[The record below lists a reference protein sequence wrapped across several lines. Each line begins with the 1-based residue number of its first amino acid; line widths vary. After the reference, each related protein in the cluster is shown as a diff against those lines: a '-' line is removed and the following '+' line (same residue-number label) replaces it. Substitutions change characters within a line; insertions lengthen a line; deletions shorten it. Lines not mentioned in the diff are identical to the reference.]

1 MWYPIEKRIKNRVLK
16 WLADHPLGQRRA
28 PPGHPP
34 GQRRAPPGPPGSSG
48 SSGRPGPP
56 VGVDTDGIGR
66 ILIIRQHDQ
75 FGDFLLTTPAIRA
88 LRGRFPDAHLT
99 LVVRA
104 YLYPVARGNPDVD
117 DVLVFHESG
126 WKWRPRDIGSFV
138 GLMRNPV
145 DLAVVFNTVSHSFS
159 SDLIAWLSGAAVV
172 MGPATPTFDHL
183 DHNPFYTVNVPVDPK
198 PRHQIQRNLDVVRQV
213 GADTD
218 DLSYAYAMS
227 EEERTG
233 GRALIDGL
241 GGGPA
246 VPGRSGRSGRS
257 GGPVVAVHFGTGDA
271 RKRYPVEQL
280 ARVCDELA
288 ARLAARVLVIP
299 APGEDELLRALR
311 EAVSAPVHS
320 VPPMELRR
328 VAGVLRAADLVVC
341 NDTGVLHLA
350 AAVGTPTLSF
360 HATSDPAWWK
370 PPGARHRAF
379 YAVSRRIEDI
389 PADRVWREI
398 AAMLDDAR
406 GVDSGEIIRV

>member
-28 PPGHPP
+28 PPGRP
-34 GQRRAPPGPPGSSG
+34 GQSGQPGPPGQ
-48 SSGRPGPP
+48 PG
-56 VGVDTDGIGR
+56 GVDTDSISR

-88 LRGRFPDAHLT
+88 LRGRFPDARLT

-104 YLYPVARGNPDVD
+104 YLYPVARDNPDVD

-159 SDLIAWLSGAAVV
+159 SDLIAWLSGAAEV

-183 DHNPFYTVNVPVDPK
+183 DHNPFYTVNVPVDPG

-227 EEERTG
+227 EDERTG

-241 GGGPA
+241 AGGPA
-246 VPGRSGRSGRS
+246 GPGRSGRSGRS

-328 VAGVLRAADLVVC
+328 VAGVLHAADLVVC

-398 AAMLDDAR
+398 ADMLDDAR
-406 GVDSGEIIRV
+406 GGESGEIIRV

>member
-28 PPGHPP
+28 PPGQP
-34 GQRRAPPGPPGSSG
+34 GQPG
-48 SSGRPGPP
+48 
-56 VGVDTDGIGR
+56 GVDTDGIGR

-183 DHNPFYTVNVPVDPK
+183 DHNPFYTVNVPVDPE

-227 EEERTG
+227 EDERTG
-233 GRALIDGL
+233 GRELIDGL
-241 GGGPA
+241 AGGTAG
-246 VPGRSGRSGRS
+246 PGRSRRSGRS

-328 VAGVLRAADLVVC
+328 VAGVLSAADLVVC

-406 GVDSGEIIRV
+406 GVQTGEIIRV

>member
-1 MWYPIEKRIKNRVLK
+1 MMWYPIEKRFKTRVLR
-16 WLADHPLGQRRA
+16 WLASHPLGQRRA
-28 PPGHPP
+28 PPG
-34 GQRRAPPGPPGSSG
+34 PPGPPG
-48 SSGRPGPP
+48 
-56 VGVDTDGIGR
+56 GVDPDSVTR

-88 LRGRFPDAHLT
+88 LRRRFPDARLT

-117 DVLVFHESG
+117 EVLVFHESG
-126 WKWRPRDIGSFV
+126 WRWRPRDIGSFV

-159 SDLIAWLSGAAVV
+159 SDLIAWLSGAAAV

-183 DHNPFYTVNVPVDPK
+183 DHNPFYTVNVPVDPE
-198 PRHQIQRNLDVVRQV
+198 PRHQIQRNLDVVRYV

-227 EEERTG
+227 EDEQTW
-233 GRALIDGL
+233 GRELIEGL
-241 GGGPA
+241 AGRPVGS
-246 VPGRSGRSGRS
+246 GRSRGSGRSDGSRRSDGSGRS

-280 ARVCDELA
+280 ARVCDGLA
-288 ARLAARVLVIP
+288 ARLSARILVVP

-311 EAVSAPVHS
+311 EAVSTPVHS
-320 VPPMELRR
+320 VPPMALRR
-328 VAGVLRAADLVVC
+328 VAGVLHAADLVVC

-379 YAVSRRIEDI
+379 YAVSQRIEEI
-389 PADRVWREI
+389 PADRVCREI

-406 GVDSGEIIRV
+406 GVETGEIIRV